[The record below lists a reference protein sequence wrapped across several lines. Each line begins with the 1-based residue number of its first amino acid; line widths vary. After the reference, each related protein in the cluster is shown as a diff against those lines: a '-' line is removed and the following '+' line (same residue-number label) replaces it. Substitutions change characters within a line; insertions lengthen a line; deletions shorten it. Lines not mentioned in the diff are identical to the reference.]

1 MLTKQEEV
9 IKRKPLARG
18 RTSVMDT
25 FVTAQLIQQKDAKTN
40 KPTNSCHETE
50 WLCGAAVTVAEP
62 PQWQLGG
69 WNRLKLLLF
78 GSKCPAVVRFL
89 QMDDKSFL
97 RASGY

>member
-1 MLTKQEEV
+1 
-9 IKRKPLARG
+9 
-18 RTSVMDT
+18 MDT
-25 FVTAQLIQQKDAKTN
+25 FVTAQLIQQKDAKTNKQTN

-78 GSKCPAVVRFL
+78 GSKRPAVVRFL

-97 RASGY
+97 RASCY